1 MLAYFEIGTASIYTL
16 TLKKSAKHQYL
27 SSMLWMVNAS
37 SFANVS
43 DSYKAATPKSGA
55 HFPTCLVQPMERETG
70 MLPQ

>member
-1 MLAYFEIGTASIYTL
+1 
-16 TLKKSAKHQYL
+16 
-27 SSMLWMVNAS
+27 MLWMVNAS